1 MVCISLFQVN
11 GNVLKIVRLLLLLCF
26 IVCPGSAFSQ
36 DNRDMKHDALPEEI
50 LNAPEDLFKITLD
63 TLSIKERIYV
73 RTNFLEWALLSPNAM
88 VEFDILPYN
97 WNKWTIAVGGRY
109 NDFAKQVMSPKNV
122 FNIKTFRIETRRYW
136 HTTYR
141 DADHPRVHRG
151 HEYNNKVGLDGSVD
165 NKKKEKEWNF
175 IRKALSRQRANPR
188 EERRAYYA
196 GAFISMSDFSIKLG
210 QQGKQGKATM
220 FGGTFGFH
228 QPLYGYTS
236 GNTVDLEFGVS
247 AGVAKVEYDTYQYN
261 SKFDCYPKIG
271 KTKNEIVPALSEVRL
286 ALVYRFG
293 RSSRER
299 YHERY
304 GRDYVY
310 TEKYDSIWEQR
321 DFIKKRRKEY
331 EEDLRKLDS
340 VYHNLD
346 SLAKQSPILSAYE
359 DYNKMRDTVDIDS
372 TEFGRMLR
380 EAYAEHFM
388 LKEAQK
394 VSPERY
400 QQVKDS
406 LDAIKSAKKPQ
417 DFDSGAKKRKENYL
431 SEKERIKEKLKE
443 EIEKRK
449 ANIRAIKSNK
459 PIDEDTEAST
469 SATLPSGS
477 APSADHSSKGKKKK
491 SKKDKKREET
501 EAAGTK
507 QDSVP
512 VASPADTPTESE
524 ATTPEE
530 KGGESE

>member
-1 MVCISLFQVN
+1 MIISINLFQVKN
-11 GNVLKIVRLLLLLCF
+11 SVLKQVRLLLLLCF
-26 IVCPGSAFSQ
+26 IMCPGSAFSQ
-36 DNRDMKHDALPEEI
+36 DKSDMKHDSLPIEI

-122 FNIKTFRIETRRYW
+122 FNVKTFRVETRRYW
-136 HTTYR
+136 HTTDR
-141 DADHPRVHRG
+141 SGSGIPRGR
-151 HEYNNKVGLDGSVD
+151 EYDNNWSI
-165 NKKKEKEWNF
+165 W
-175 IRKALSRQRANPR
+175 RKAISRQRANPR
-188 EERRAYYA
+188 EEKRAYYA

-220 FGGTFGFH
+220 FGGTFGFQ

-236 GNTVDLEFGVS
+236 GSTVDLEFGVS

-271 KTKNEIVPALSEVRL
+271 KTKNEIVPSISEVRL

-299 YHERY
+299 YFSRY
-304 GRDYVY
+304 TYDRDYQNY
-310 TEKYDSIWEQR
+310 KDSINFEKLKERNRRISIR
-321 DFIKKRRKEY
+321 DSIAAVRKE
-331 EEDLRKLDS
+331 EHR
-340 VYHNLD
+340 LD
-346 SLAKQSPILSAYE
+346 SLKKVSPVLYAHEMYKKLQE
-359 DYNKMRDTVDIDS
+359 EKGEANVDIDS

-380 EAYAEHFM
+380 EVYAEHRL
-388 LKEAQK
+388 LKEAKK

-406 LDAIKSAKKPQ
+406 LDALKDANKAAQMAKS
-417 DFDSGAKKRKENYL
+417 
-431 SEKERIKEKLKE
+431 
-443 EIEKRK
+443 
-449 ANIRAIKSNK
+449 
-459 PIDEDTEAST
+459 
-469 SATLPSGS
+469 
-477 APSADHSSKGKKKK
+477 KKKK
-491 SKKDKKREET
+491 DSKKAASVATSPNVPVLPEGDTPKSKKKKAKKDKKADEVEAT
-501 EAAGTK
+501 EVK

-512 VASPADTPTESE
+512 VPNPIAADETPTDSVAVPAVTPTESEETPAETPTESEETPVDTPSEPEETPADTPTESE